1 MCDRSKLA
9 LWRTIQTGTKEAAC
23 SKLSEVL
30 AASPSPLQT
39 EGWQSLLAWCWT
51 QSIACHTTFSEKPEI
66 KAKPNSMRFESK
78 SGREYFSGQRC
89 WLRLICSK
97 NKIVASLSLGPCSNP
112 QRQTP
117 SPRKSKLA
125 YYKATRGCL
134 QHAGSSCSISTPL
147 PSIPCPRHTCIHIL
161 RSSQAFPAYLPQA
174 YNVQQPPNGSRTR
187 CVHLT
192 LLWWLR
198 CSKLIAPEFPF
209 GKPKLHHVTLHR

>member
-112 QRQTP
+112 HDKPPLRAKASWITTKQHEAACSTQGAAVP
-117 SPRKSKLA
+117 SAHLCQASPAPGTHAFTSYAAPKPSLLTFPKPTTCSSHQMGAERDACISLSCD
-125 YYKATRGCL
+125 GCDAPSWL
-134 QHAGSSCSISTPL
+134 PL
-147 PSIPCPRHTCIHIL
+147 SFPL
-161 RSSQAFPAYLPQA
+161 VSQSF
-174 YNVQQPPNGSRTR
+174 TM
-187 CVHLT
+187 
-192 LLWWLR
+192 
-198 CSKLIAPEFPF
+198 
-209 GKPKLHHVTLHR
+209 